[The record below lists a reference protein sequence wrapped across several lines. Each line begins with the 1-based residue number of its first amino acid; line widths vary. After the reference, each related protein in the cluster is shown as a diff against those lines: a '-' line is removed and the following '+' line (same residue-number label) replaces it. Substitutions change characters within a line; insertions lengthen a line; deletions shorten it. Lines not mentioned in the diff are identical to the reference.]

1 MHNLLLPSLQKK
13 VEQLVQQFDAI
24 DEERHQPLLSMTN
37 YIQSKIN
44 KQQAIQLN
52 FICTHNSRRSHISQ
66 LWAQA
71 AAHYYQIPNVFC
83 FSGGTEA
90 TSFNPRAV
98 LAMQNAGFAIEAS
111 NKTNNPIYDV
121 KFANDAMALQVFSKK
136 YDDAVNPVNSFAA
149 VMTCSHADENC
160 PFIPGAEKRFALT
173 YDDPKAFD
181 DTSLEKE
188 KYKERVE
195 QIGREIL
202 FIFSNIKK

>member
-1 MHNLLLPSLQKK
+1 MHNLLLPSLQKQ
-13 VEQLVQQFDAI
+13 VEQLVNQFNLIDTNRQQL
-24 DEERHQPLLSMTN
+24 LLSMAN

-44 KQQAIQLN
+44 QQQAIQLN

-90 TSFNPRAV
+90 TAFNPRAV

>member
-1 MHNLLLPSLQKK
+1 
-13 VEQLVQQFDAI
+13 
-24 DEERHQPLLSMTN
+24 
-37 YIQSKIN
+37 
-44 KQQAIQLN
+44 
-52 FICTHNSRRSHISQ
+52 

-90 TSFNPRAV
+90 TAFNPRAV

-111 NKTNNPIYDV
+111 NKANNPIYDV